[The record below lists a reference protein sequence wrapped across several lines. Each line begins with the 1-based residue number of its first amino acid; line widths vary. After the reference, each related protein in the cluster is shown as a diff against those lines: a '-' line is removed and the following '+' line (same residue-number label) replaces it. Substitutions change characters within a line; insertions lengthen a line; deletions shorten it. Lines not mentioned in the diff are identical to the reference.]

1 MSVIGRRLGLCQPRN
16 HCMLSRRRCGRRPPH
31 SRPDGRSRACLGG
44 AAGFGSGGIVGG
56 EQSSSQRI
64 GNPPPLSV
72 LSYAVLCSRD
82 FHCRLGSAAAGSMGS
97 GVAAG
102 SVFAT
107 LQSAAMGGYG
117 VTAVAGAVQ
126 GAGAAVAGV
135 SGGVATWLQ
144 SKKS

>member
-1 MSVIGRRLGLCQPRN
+1 MNPDHGAPVTLGSLLRGT
-16 HCMLSRRRCGRRPPH
+16 LGSRRF
-31 SRPDGRSRACLGG
+31 D
-44 AAGFGSGGIVGG
+44 
-56 EQSSSQRI
+56 
-64 GNPPPLSV
+64 
-72 LSYAVLCSRD
+72 
-82 FHCRLGSAAAGSMGS
+82 CRLGSAAAGSMGS

-102 SVFAT
+102 SAFAY

-144 SKKS
+144 GKKS